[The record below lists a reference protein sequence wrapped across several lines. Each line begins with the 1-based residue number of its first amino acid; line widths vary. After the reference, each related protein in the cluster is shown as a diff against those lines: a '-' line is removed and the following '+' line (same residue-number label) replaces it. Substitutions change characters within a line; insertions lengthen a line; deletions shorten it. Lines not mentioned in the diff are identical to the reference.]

1 MNQKGVI
8 TDSIKE
14 PGLSIHFVDL
24 GLSVKWG
31 SCNIGA
37 SNPIDFGDYF
47 AWGETETKKVFSWET
62 YNNLASY
69 TRDEQIAEL
78 DINKDVANIKLG
90 GNWRIPSVNDFNE
103 LLHHCTWIWTKI
115 KGVAGYKVT
124 SKEKGFTDNYI
135 FLPAA
140 GYIDN
145 ETSSGIGSFGAYW
158 SRTIA
163 KDYSL
168 GANYLYLNSDAS
180 GITDYYRRCGHS
192 IRPVYIENNNNENNY
207 E

>member
-1 MNQKGVI
+1 MNKKGVI
-8 TDSIKE
+8 TESIKE
-14 PGLSIHFVDL
+14 SGSSIQFVDL

-31 SCNIGA
+31 SCNIGS
-37 SNPIDFGDYF
+37 SNPVEFGDYF
-47 AWGETETKKVFSWET
+47 AWGETETKKLFSWET
-62 YNNLASY
+62 YKLASNASGG
-69 TRDEQIAEL
+69 QISEL
-78 DINKDVANIKLG
+78 NIENDAAHIKLG

-103 LLHHCTWIWTKI
+103 LLHHCTWVWTKI
-115 KGVAGYKVT
+115 KGVSGYKVS

-135 FLPAA
+135 FLPPA

-145 ETSSGIGSFGAYW
+145 DTSSGIGSFGAYW
-158 SRTIA
+158 SKTIA

-168 GANYLYLNSDAS
+168 GANYLYFNSDAS

-192 IRPVYIENNNNENNY
+192 IRPVYVENNNEKDY